1 MSLMSPQ
8 ILSPRHSNSPSFKF
22 YRNMNESGVKKIQ
35 FDNGAKQ
42 ITSSIER
49 ISPKDIKKFLAEK
62 LQD

>member
-1 MSLMSPQ
+1 
-8 ILSPRHSNSPSFKF
+8 
-22 YRNMNESGVKKIQ
+22 MNESGIKKIQ

-42 ITSSIER
+42 IPSSIER